1 MCAAPDRLRSARAT
15 GRRPSPR
22 CRWPAPPSRPD
33 STPTGSQSRSE
44 PFSTRWLVS
53 GAPKPY
59 TGLSAALRARPPRAW
74 SPHSEPSS
82 PPCTVR
88 ARTGHPVHHGHPNHR
103 TTDSHH
109 HAASRCLQGAL
120 IGVSIFPSSRGV
132 RSAGQR
138 GEEGSRGWS
147 QAQLADV
154 LGLDASG
161 VSRLEAG
168 RKKVGLAEAVRIASA
183 LGVSLDHLIAPTAP
197 DAELERAVMSADD
210 AVVAAREAM
219 VKVLHAAERTYTA
232 GRSASPEAVQ
242 AALDVKDVGEIPAA
256 LVGRVNQTA
265 AGSGVM
271 FAGGVPELEEHI
283 TSLTWA
289 VSERIAPETS

>member
-1 MCAAPDRLRSARAT
+1 MQTNRNLSNLHVACVSCIDSVKVRDVTHADAAFGVQVREARKA
-15 GRRPSPR
+15 
-22 CRWPAPPSRPD
+22 
-33 STPTGSQSRSE
+33 
-44 PFSTRWLVS
+44 
-53 GAPKPY
+53 
-59 TGLSAALRARPPRAW
+59 
-74 SPHSEPSS
+74 
-82 PPCTVR
+82 
-88 ARTGHPVHHGHPNHR
+88 
-103 TTDSHH
+103 
-109 HAASRCLQGAL
+109 
-120 IGVSIFPSSRGV
+120 
-132 RSAGQR
+132 
-138 GEEGSRGWS
+138 RGWS

-183 LGVSLDHLIAPTAP
+183 LGVSLDHLIAPTNP
-197 DAELERAVMSADD
+197 DAELERAVTALDD

-219 VKVLHAAERTYTA
+219 VKVLHAAEHTYTA

-242 AALDVKDVGEIPAA
+242 AALGVKDVGEIPAA
-256 LVGRVNQTA
+256 LVGRVNQTT